1 MTAALHVQ
9 KLVEF
14 LLQRDAR
21 GAAQLLTGLVSAGIA
36 VERVLNEVIGPAQ
49 VEIGERWHR
58 NEISVADEH
67 GATAVVDSVLSVL
80 TLRTDDSPFEHFD
93 RSVAVVCAV
102 GEWHTMPARLLAETL
117 RGSGATVEF
126 LGPSMPPSHLARFL
140 TQHPQDLVAVSC
152 STALTLDGVL
162 SCVHVAHDAG
172 IPVLAG
178 GRGLGQD
185 DGRATVLGADLW
197 AASTED
203 AVRLAGESLPRELLE
218 PTADIDGAAELSLQ
232 RDAIVA
238 DAMEKLQQR
247 FPAMERF
254 DAHQRA
260 RTQEDF
266 GYIVRF
272 AEGAVLARDD
282 SVFFGF
288 LPWLDQLL
296 VSLGLP
302 PETLRIS
309 IDALADTGRSE
320 RLGQLIARARERG
333 VI

>member
-1 MTAALHVQ
+1 MQ

-21 GAAQLLTGLVSAGIA
+21 GAAQLVTGLVSAGVG
-36 VERVLNEVIGPAQ
+36 VERVLNEIIGPAQ
-49 VEIGERWHR
+49 VVIGELWHR

-80 TLRTDDSPFEHFD
+80 TLRTEESPFEHFD
-93 RSVAVVCAV
+93 RSVVVVCAV

-117 RGSGATVEF
+117 RGSGANVEF

-140 TQHPQDLVAVSC
+140 AQHPQDIVAVSS

-178 GRGLGQD
+178 GRGLGAHE
-185 DGRATVLGADLW
+185 GRAKVLGADLW
-197 AASTED
+197 ASSTSD
-203 AVRLAGESLPRELLE
+203 AVRLAGESLPRDLLE

-232 RDAIVA
+232 RDAIVT
-238 DAMEKLQQR
+238 DAMEHLRER

-254 DAHQRA
+254 DRHQRE
-260 RTQEDF
+260 RTEEDF
-266 GYIVRF
+266 NFIVRF
-272 AEGAVLARDD
+272 AEGAVLTRDD
-282 SVFFGF
+282 SVFFDF
-288 LPWLDQLL
+288 LPWLDELL

-302 PETLRIS
+302 PNTLRVS
-309 IDALADTGRSE
+309 IDALAESGRSE
-320 RLGQLIARARERG
+320 RLGQLIEGAFQRG